1 MVRQTGYLRLSA
13 ARKKEKTIFKETY
26 SEGAFKIT
34 RPVYL
39 TSSGEAYGYVMNP
52 GGGYVDGDT
61 YKITIYLEENAEV
74 LLTTQSSTK
83 IYKTR
88 TEAAIQ
94 KMDVH
99 LKKGSTLEY
108 LPDPVI
114 AYERSCFKQMM
125 TVQMEQGASLICTDI
140 FTPGWAPDGTLF
152 RYDLLQSKLEVYLEK
167 QLVLFDHIKLEPD
180 EDMTGIGYMEG
191 YTHFG
196 TMIII
201 DERVNKVFLEELLD
215 LFAPLTD
222 IRIGVSMLAVP
233 GFALRVLANYTQAIE
248 HILSVTHELI
258 RKKIFGK
265 EPVFLRKY

>member
-1 MVRQTGYLRLSA
+1 VITPTGYLRLAA

-34 RPVYL
+34 RAVYL
-39 TSSGEAYGYVMNP
+39 TSGGEAYGYVMNP

-61 YKITIYLEENAEV
+61 YKISIVLEEDAEV
-74 LLTTQSSTK
+74 LITTQSSTK

-88 TEAAIQ
+88 TKPAIQ
-94 KMDVH
+94 EMDIH
-99 LKKGSTLEY
+99 LKKGSLFEY

-114 AYERSCFKQMM
+114 AYKHACFKQNMI
-125 TVQMEQGASLICTDI
+125 VQMDKGASFVCCDI

-152 RYDLLQSKLEVYLEK
+152 RYDLLQSKMEVYLEQ
-167 QLVLFDHIKLEPD
+167 QLIIFDHIKLKPD

-201 DERVNKVFLEELLD
+201 DERMNKAFLEELHD
-215 LFAPLTD
+215 LLEPLTE

-233 GFALRVLANYTQAIE
+233 GFALRALANSTQAIE
-248 HILSVTHELI
+248 HILSVTHEFI
-258 RKKIFGK
+258 RKEILGK

>member
-1 MVRQTGYLRLSA
+1 VIRQTGYLRLSA
-13 ARKKEKTIFKETY
+13 ARKKEKTIFTETY

-52 GGGYVDGDT
+52 GGGYIDGDF
-61 YKITIYLEENAEV
+61 YKISIALEKDAEG

-83 IYKTR
+83 VYKTR
-88 TEAAIQ
+88 TKPAIQ
-94 KMDVH
+94 EMDIH
-99 LKKGSTLEY
+99 LKKGSLLEY

-114 AYERSCFKQMM
+114 AYQHACFKQNLI
-125 TVQMEQGASLICTDI
+125 VHMEQGASLVCCDI

-152 RYDLLQSKLEVYLEK
+152 RYDLIQTKMEVYLEQ

-180 EDMTGIGYMEG
+180 EDMTGLGYMEG

-201 DERVNKVFLEELLD
+201 DEEVNKAFLEELYD
-215 LFAPLTD
+215 LLEPLTG
-222 IRIGVSMLAVP
+222 IRIGFSMLVVP
-233 GFALRVLANYTQAIE
+233 GFSLRILANSSQAIE
-248 HILSVTHELI
+248 HVQSVTHELI
-258 RKKIFGK
+258 RKKILGK

>member
-1 MVRQTGYLRLSA
+1 MITHTGYLRLA
-13 ARKKEKTIFKETY
+13 AVRKKEKTIFKETY

-39 TSSGEAYGYVMNP
+39 TSGGEAYGYVMNP
-52 GGGYVDGDT
+52 GGGYVDGDS
-61 YKITIYLEENAEV
+61 YKMSIVLEEEAEV

-88 TEAAIQ
+88 TKPAIQ
-94 KMDVH
+94 EMDIH
-99 LKKGSTLEY
+99 LKKGSLLEY

-114 AYERSCFKQMM
+114 AYQHACFKQNMI
-125 TVQMEQGASLICTDI
+125 VQMDKGASLVCSDI

-152 RYDLLQSKLEVYLEK
+152 RYDLLQSKMEVYLEQ

-201 DERVNKVFLEELLD
+201 DERVNKAFLEELHD
-215 LFAPLTD
+215 LFEPLSE

-233 GFALRVLANYTQAIE
+233 GFALRILANSTQAIE

-258 RKKIFGK
+258 RKRILGK

>member
-1 MVRQTGYLRLSA
+1 MITQTGYLRLAA

-26 SEGAFKIT
+26 AEGAFKIT

-52 GGGYVDGDT
+52 GGGYVDGDF
-61 YKITIYLEENAEV
+61 YKISIVLEEGAEV

-88 TEAAIQ
+88 TRPAIQ
-94 KMDVH
+94 EMDIH
-99 LKKGSTLEY
+99 LKKGSLLEY

-114 AYERSCFKQMM
+114 AYQHACFKQNMI
-125 TVQMEQGASLICTDI
+125 VQMDKGATLVCSDI

-152 RYDLLQSKLEVYLEK
+152 RYDLLQSKMEVYFEQ

-180 EDMTGIGYMEG
+180 EDMTGIGYLEG

-201 DERVNKVFLEELLD
+201 DERVNKAFLEELHV
-215 LFAPLTD
+215 LFKPLTEV
-222 IRIGVSMLAVP
+222 RIGISMLAIQ
-233 GFALRVLANYTQAIE
+233 GFALRVLANSTQAIE
-248 HILSVTHELI
+248 HIQSVTHELI
-258 RKKIFGK
+258 RKKILGK

>member
-1 MVRQTGYLRLSA
+1 VITPTGYLRLAA
-13 ARKKEKTIFKETY
+13 ARKKDKTIFKETY
-26 SEGAFKIT
+26 TEGAFKIT

-39 TSSGEAYGYVMNP
+39 TSSGEAYGYMMNP
-52 GGGYVDGDT
+52 GGGYLDGDS
-61 YKITIYLEENAEV
+61 YKISIVLEEGAEV

-88 TEAAIQ
+88 TRPAIQ
-94 KMDVH
+94 EMDIH
-99 LKKGSTLEY
+99 LKKESLLEY

-114 AYERSCFKQMM
+114 AYQHACFKQK
-125 TVQMEQGASLICTDI
+125 TIVQMDKGASLVSCDI
-140 FTPGWAPDGTLF
+140 FTPGWSPDGTLF
-152 RYDLLQSKLEVYLEK
+152 RYDLLQSRMEVYLEQ

-201 DERVNKVFLEELLD
+201 DERVNKAFIEELHV
-215 LFAPLTD
+215 LFEPLTET
-222 IRIGVSMLAVP
+222 RIGVSMLAVP
-233 GFALRVLANYTQAIE
+233 GFALRALANSTQAIE
-248 HILSVTHELI
+248 HIQSVTHELI
-258 RKKIFGK
+258 RKKILGK

>member
-1 MVRQTGYLRLSA
+1 MVTPTGYLRLA
-13 ARKKEKTIFKETY
+13 AALKKAKTIFRETY

-34 RPVYL
+34 RPLYL

-52 GGGYVDGDT
+52 GGGYVDGDS
-61 YKITIYLEENAEV
+61 YQISIVLEEEAEV

-88 TEAAIQ
+88 AKPAIQ
-94 KMDVH
+94 DMEIH
-99 LKKGSTLEY
+99 LKKGSLFEY

-114 AYERSCFKQMM
+114 AYQHACFKQNMI
-125 TVQMEQGASLICTDI
+125 VQMDKGASLVCCDI

-152 RYDLLQSKLEVYLEK
+152 RYDLLQSKMEVYLEK

-191 YTHFG
+191 FTHFG

-201 DERVNKVFLEELLD
+201 DDRVNKAFLEELHA
-215 LFAPLTD
+215 LFESMTEL
-222 IRIGVSMLAVP
+222 RIGISMLTVP
-233 GFALRVLANYTQAIE
+233 GFALRVLGNSTQAIE
-248 HILSVTHELI
+248 HIQSVTHELLRI
-258 RKKIFGK
+258 KILGK

>member
-1 MVRQTGYLRLSA
+1 VITPTGYLRLTA

-26 SEGAFKIT
+26 SEGALKIT
-34 RPVYL
+34 KPLYL
-39 TSSGEAYGYVMNP
+39 TSSKEAYGYVMNP
-52 GGGYVDGDT
+52 GGGYVDGDS
-61 YKITIYLEENAEV
+61 YKISIVLEEDAEV

-88 TEAAIQ
+88 TKPAIQ
-94 KMDVH
+94 EMDII
-99 LKKGSTLEY
+99 LKKGSRLEY

-114 AYERSCFKQMM
+114 AYQHACFKQNMI
-125 TVQMEQGASLICTDI
+125 VQMDKGASLVCCDI
-140 FTPGWAPDGTLF
+140 FTPGWAPDGTFF
-152 RYDLLQSKLEVYLEK
+152 RYDLLQSKMEVYLEH
-167 QLVLFDHIKLEPD
+167 QLVLFDHIKLNPD

-201 DERVNKVFLEELLD
+201 DDRVNKAFLEELHE
-215 LFAPLTD
+215 LFDPL
-222 IRIGVSMLAVP
+222 IEVRIGVSMLAVP
-233 GFALRVLANYTQAIE
+233 GLALRVLGNTTQAIE
-248 HILSVTHELI
+248 HIQSVTHELI

>member
-1 MVRQTGYLRLSA
+1 VITPTGYLRLAA

-61 YKITIYLEENAEV
+61 YKISIVLEEEAEV

-88 TEAAIQ
+88 TKPAIQ
-94 KMDVH
+94 EMDVY
-99 LKKGSTLEY
+99 LKKGSLLEY

-114 AYERSCFKQMM
+114 AYQHACFKQNMI
-125 TVQMEQGASLICTDI
+125 VQMDKGASLVCCDI
-140 FTPGWAPDGTLF
+140 FTPGWAPDGTQF
-152 RYDLLQSKLEVYLEK
+152 RYDLLQLKMEVYLE
-167 QLVLFDHIKLEPD
+167 QLLVLFDHIKLEPD

-196 TMIII
+196 TMIVI
-201 DERVNKVFLEELLD
+201 DERVNKVFLEELHDHLE
-215 LFAPLTD
+215 PLTE

-233 GFALRVLANYTQAIE
+233 GFALRILANSTQAIE

-258 RKKIFGK
+258 RKEILGK